1 MQLDQ
6 LLQSN
11 CKMLKSK
18 NQQTNIAIQ
27 MKQRNLPNLPRLQ
40 NVSKNKHVTGA
51 TVIVEH
57 HHDITLFR

>member
-1 MQLDQ
+1 
-6 LLQSN
+6 
-11 CKMLKSK
+11 MLKSK

-27 MKQRNLPNLPRLQ
+27 VKQRNLPNLPRLQ